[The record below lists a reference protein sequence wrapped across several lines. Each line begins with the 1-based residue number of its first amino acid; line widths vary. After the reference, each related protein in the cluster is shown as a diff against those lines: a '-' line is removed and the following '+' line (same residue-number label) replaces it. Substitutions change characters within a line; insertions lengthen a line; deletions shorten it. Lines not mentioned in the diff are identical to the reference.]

1 MTEHCTICK
10 RELDNKDDPFSVN
23 CGGDCLAC
31 MADFEDPEPREF
43 KRGFL
48 AAIEFIRDKE
58 NRYGIGIGNMS
69 GKWKAD
75 EIADDI
81 LERVKLK

>member
-1 MTEHCTICK
+1 MSEVRCNICK
-10 RELDNKDDPFSVN
+10 RELDVDSDPFSTD

-31 MADFEDPEPREF
+31 MADADDPIPKAF
-43 KRGFL
+43 KEGFL

-58 NRYGIGIGNMS
+58 DRYGIGSMCSQWTAG
-69 GKWKAD
+69 
-75 EIADDI
+75 EVADDI